1 MIGFHTFTPV
11 AAPLLPSN
19 TCALARRERAVAE
32 VRRGHF
38 RRAGLQ
44 PGHKPAPANIF
55 FSLYLG
61 EMVVAEWRRGRFRR
75 AGLQP
80 GHKPTPANIF
90 FSLSLGVCV
99 ATEEEGPAWGIE
111 KVLSLN

>member
-32 VRRGHF
+32 GRRVH
-38 RRAGLQ
+38 
-44 PGHKPAPANIF
+44 
-55 FSLYLG
+55 
-61 EMVVAEWRRGRFRR
+61 FRR